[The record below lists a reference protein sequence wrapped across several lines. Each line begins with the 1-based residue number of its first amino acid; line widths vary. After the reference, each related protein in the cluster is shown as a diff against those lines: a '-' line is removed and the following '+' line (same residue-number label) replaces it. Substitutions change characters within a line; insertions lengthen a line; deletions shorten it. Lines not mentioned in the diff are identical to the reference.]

1 MSIRY
6 EPAIVT
12 VERHVER
19 TVTSKGWVTK
29 YRLIGTTVR
38 VVVTKITY
46 VLLSPDG
53 TVEVS
58 RYVLPTRYIETE
70 YSLTPVTQYLGVV
83 RLEEAIGVA
92 TPVTTPAKGIAPTP
106 TPAPPTT
113 PSPTKQGATVAV

>member
-1 MSIRY
+1 LSLSY
-6 EPAIVT
+6 EPVTVT
-12 VERHVER
+12 VEKHVER
-19 TVTSKGWVTK
+19 TMTSKGWVTK

-53 TVEVS
+53 KVEVS

-83 RLEEAIGVA
+83 RLEEAIGA
-92 TPVTTPAKGIAPTP
+92 TPPAEKVAP
-106 TPAPPTT
+106 TPAPPATA
-113 PSPTKQGATVAV
+113 SPTRERAIVAV